1 MTVLLNPETK
11 EIHAAMGRAIDAY
24 AHLEYSLTYLLQALL
39 GVRPHDASIILF
51 SVQNVRS
58 RLEMIQTLLSSKQQ
72 DDRYKQFWTKVSAF
86 LLKLSVFRNAIV
98 HWTPAVSIYKS
109 KDGKIAKH
117 EHELMH
123 PWNNPKYSTVTTK
136 NIADFIADCRY
147 IEQEIHALKR
157 DLSGEPP
164 EPASP
169 RRFLEP
175 KIRPNLAHLRPPQNP
190 KERQPRRPP
199 SVPKLSA
206 EQQIAKAA
214 KDARK
219 KKPAAI

>member
-24 AHLEYSLTYLLQALL
+24 ANLEYSLTFLLQTLL
-39 GVRPHDASIILF
+39 AVPPHEASIVLF

-58 RLEMIQTLLSSKQQ
+58 RLEMIQTLLSAKHQ
-72 DDRYKQFWTKVSAF
+72 DKYRKFWTKVSAF
-86 LLKLSVFRNAIV
+86 LFKLSVFRNAIV
-98 HWTPAVSIYKS
+98 HWTPALSIYQS
-109 KDGKIAKH
+109 KDGKVTKH

-123 PWNNPKYSTVTTK
+123 PWNSPKYSTVTTK

-147 IEQEIHALKR
+147 IEQEIYALKR

-164 EPASP
+164 ERASP
-169 RRFLEP
+169 HRFLAP
-175 KIRPNLAHLRPPQNP
+175 KIRPNLAHLRPHQTP

-199 SVPKLSA
+199 SVPKLSP
-206 EQQIAKAA
+206 EQLRAKAA
-214 KDARK
+214 KESRGK
-219 KKPAAI
+219 KKPS